1 MLQCRIHHLN
11 SLITSN
17 AITTADT
24 ENLSCLHI
32 SIANCYKKLAV
43 GAENRDINGYIS
55 SALKHCK
62 LALEL
67 DSKCEEG
74 LWLCKLLE
82 RQKDMEAKKLLAIE
96 RLSEKTVVKRAE
108 LRMPNPVQVCVNVQ
122 LFLPIATPLY
132 KKVRDGRWGWG
143 GGGSTG

>member
-24 ENLSCLHI
+24 EDLSCLHI
-32 SIANCYKKLAV
+32 SIATCYKRLGV
-43 GAENRDINGYIS
+43 DAENKDITGCIS

-67 DSKCEEG
+67 DSKYEEG
-74 LWLCKLLE
+74 LWLYKLLE
-82 RQKDMEAKKLLAIE
+82 RQKNMEAKKMLAIE
-96 RLSEKTVVKRAE
+96 RLSEETAVKRAK
-108 LRMPNPVQVCVNVQ
+108 LMMPNPVQVCVNV
-122 LFLPIATPLY
+122 
-132 KKVRDGRWGWG
+132 
-143 GGGSTG
+143 

>member
-1 MLQCRIHHLN
+1 MLQCRIHHLS

-17 AITTADT
+17 AITTANT
-24 ENLSCLHI
+24 EDLSCLHI
-32 SIANCYKKLAV
+32 SIATCYKRLAK
-43 GAENRDINGYIS
+43 GAENNDISGCIS

-82 RQKDMEAKKLLAIE
+82 RQKDMETKKMLAIE
-96 RLSEKTVVKRAE
+96 RLSEETIVKRAE
-108 LRMPNPVQVCVNVQ
+108 LMMPNPVQVCVNMQ
-122 LFLPIATPLY
+122 SF
-132 KKVRDGRWGWG
+132 
-143 GGGSTG
+143 